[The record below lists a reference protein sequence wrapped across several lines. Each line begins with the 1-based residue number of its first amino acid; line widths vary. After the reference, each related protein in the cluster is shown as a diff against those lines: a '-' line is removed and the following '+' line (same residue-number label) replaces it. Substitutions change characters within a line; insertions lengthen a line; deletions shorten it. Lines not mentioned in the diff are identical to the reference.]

1 MEDRLSQLTEEFK
14 KIYQENEF
22 NEIKIDRIK
31 TQLTNLTK
39 ELDQFR
45 NVRIKKENTSFIE
58 KFSVVVSSETYQ
70 EKKVNQIDLNKNQT
84 KLTEDFNRSSNTSNP
99 IDSSPLVD
107 INSIHLSSV
116 HDTGSRT
123 DQTHQEFVDLQD
135 ELYGTDNERHA
146 TFSSDFENG
155 SIDLLS
161 SNNDGTSSTSVRF
174 RNATN
179 QHAHDDNKD
188 TRASGKSTICTDI
201 NTNDRM
207 PQGGQVVRR
216 RRINAAAHHTRGK
229 NYSSDEFN
237 SGSRRLHSE
246 CDNICSGFNL
256 NIVDCTTDSA
266 MSPNDSKSSMFDKPS
281 HRIDQYEGYDYN
293 EKASFSGSKSD
304 VASQNSNINDS
315 DEFRNSST
323 RASFNMSGR
332 MHRGRRGLYREQRRS
347 AVRDNPGAGRGSA
360 SRNCFNCNKPGHF
373 RRECPEER
381 KLRDNGGDGKV
392 KPIELNEET
401 NVDTQVLSNTRFA
414 HFEDLI
420 AIQCY
425 ILPCIQTGSDKSEIL
440 FFFND
445 CSFLIK
451 RLFRLFILPIISTL
465 LQCHADELSNRK
477 HPPSPLC
484 LIISS
489 TCERALQIECE
500 ARKLACRTAVV
511 PYELLHKCTARKCSA
526 ANGHNMFTV
535 SDHLQE
541 SYEADR
547 MLDTGLEP
555 DIRRLESLGLS
566 SKEERITWT
575 FSATFSNELQQLFT
589 NGKYSILAVTFV
601 IARGLDFPLIDLVV
615 NYDLLNTNDFYI
627 HRRAD
632 HLNKSIL
639 LFDPGR
645 ESDRK
650 TAPEL
655 ILKLSRVG
663 QVIPAFLK
671 KFGDVGNIKFYHDD
685 RN

>member
-58 KFSVVVSSETYQ
+58 KFSVVVSSETCQ
-70 EKKVNQIDLNKNQT
+70 EKKVNQTDLNKNQT

-107 INSIHLSSV
+107 INSIHLSSA
-116 HDTGSRT
+116 HDTGSKT

-135 ELYGTDNERHA
+135 EPYGTDNERHA

-188 TRASGKSTICTDI
+188 TRASGK
-201 NTNDRM
+201 
-207 PQGGQVVRR
+207 
-216 RRINAAAHHTRGK
+216 
-229 NYSSDEFN
+229 
-237 SGSRRLHSE
+237 
-246 CDNICSGFNL
+246 
-256 NIVDCTTDSA
+256 
-266 MSPNDSKSSMFDKPS
+266 PS

-323 RASFNMSGR
+323 RASFNISGR

-347 AVRDNPGAGRGSA
+347 GVRDNPGAGRGSA

-381 KLRDNGGDGKV
+381 KLRDNGGDGFHNSDV
-392 KPIELNEET
+392 KT
-401 NVDTQVLSNTRFA
+401 
-414 HFEDLI
+414 H
-420 AIQCY
+420 
-425 ILPCIQTGSDKSEIL
+425 ILK
-440 FFFND
+440 NRM
-445 CSFLIK
+445 K
-451 RLFRLFILPIISTL
+451 RTVLFILPIISTL

-489 TCERALQIECE
+489 TCERALQIE
-500 ARKLACRTAVV
+500 
-511 PYELLHKCTARKCSA
+511 
-526 ANGHNMFTV
+526 
-535 SDHLQE
+535 
-541 SYEADR
+541 YEADR
-547 MLDTGLEP
+547 MLDTSLEP

-566 SKEERITWT
+566 SKEE
-575 FSATFSNELQQLFT
+575 
-589 NGKYSILAVTFV
+589 
-601 IARGLDFPLIDLVV
+601 
-615 NYDLLNTNDFYI
+615 
-627 HRRAD
+627 RRAD

-663 QVIPAFLK
+663 QVIPVLLK
-671 KFGDVGNIKFYHDD
+671 KFGDVGNIEFYHDD
-685 RN
+685 QNNHLNRQHQTSRPTVGTTSVGATIED